1 MKQSKWMQLPRS
13 VVIGHNVLS
22 EVANVCKELK
32 LSGSAVVV
40 SGPTTRY
47 CAGENIVEIL
57 SDEGYEVQISE
68 VRSTNDY
75 DIEEIVDAVE
85 ESQARFMIGV
95 GGGKAIDVSKYV
107 SFNFDIPFLSVPT
120 AAAHDGIVSFSAS
133 IIRDGEKAS
142 IPAHAP
148 LGIIADT
155 SVISSAPKRL
165 MAAGCGDIISNYT
178 AVKDWELATRLRN
191 EVYSEYAAAL
201 SEMTAKIILDK
212 AEVMKPGLEEAV
224 RTVVKALVSSGVA
237 MSIAG
242 SSRPGSGS
250 EHKFSHALDIIVDKP
265 ALHGEQCGVGSIMMM
280 YLHGGD
286 WKAIRDSLRLLGAP
300 INAKELGIREEFII
314 EALVHAHEIKEERYT
329 ILGPGLTESAAEKL
343 AVATG
348 VI

>member
-13 VVIGHNVLS
+13 VVIGHNVLP

-47 CAGENIVEIL
+47 CAGELICQIL
-57 SDEGYEVQISE
+57 SDEGYEVQIVE
-68 VRSTNDY
+68 VRSTHDY
-75 DIEEIVDAVE
+75 DIDEVVTVVE
-85 ESQARFMIGV
+85 EANAGFMLGV
-95 GGGKAIDVSKYV
+95 GGGKSIDVSKFISY
-107 SFNFDIPFLSVPT
+107 NFDIPFLSVPT

-133 IIRDGEKAS
+133 VIQAGKKVS

-178 AVKDWELATRLRN
+178 AVKDWELAARLRN
-191 EVYSEYAAAL
+191 EDYSEYAAAL

-250 EHKFSHALDIIVDKP
+250 EHKFSHALDLIVDKP

-286 WKAIRDSLRLLGAP
+286 WNAIRESLRLLGAP

-314 EALVHAHEIKEERYT
+314 EALVHAHEIREARYT

>member
-13 VVIGHNVLS
+13 VVIGHDVLF

-40 SGPTTRY
+40 SGSNTRR
-47 CAGENIVEIL
+47 CGGEKIFDIL
-57 SDEGYEVQISE
+57 SDEGYDVQITE
-68 VRSTNDY
+68 ARSTNDY
-75 DIEEIVDAVE
+75 DINEVVTVVE
-85 ESQARFMIGV
+85 EVRADFMLGV
-95 GGGKAIDVSKYV
+95 GGGKAIDVSKYI
-107 SFNFDIPFLSVPT
+107 SYSFDIPFISVPT
-120 AAAHDGIVSFSAS
+120 AAAHDGIVSFTAS
-133 IIRDGEKAS
+133 VIQEGQKVS
-142 IPAHAP
+142 IPAQAP

-155 SVISSAPKRL
+155 SIISSAPKRL

-178 AVKDWELATRLRN
+178 AVKDWELATKLRN

-212 AEVMKPGLEEAV
+212 AEIMKPGLEEAV

-250 EHKFSHALDIIVDKP
+250 EHKFSHALDKIVDKP

-286 WKAIRDSLRLLGAP
+286 WKAIRDSLRMIGAP

-314 EALVHAHEIKEERYT
+314 EALVHAHEIRGERYT